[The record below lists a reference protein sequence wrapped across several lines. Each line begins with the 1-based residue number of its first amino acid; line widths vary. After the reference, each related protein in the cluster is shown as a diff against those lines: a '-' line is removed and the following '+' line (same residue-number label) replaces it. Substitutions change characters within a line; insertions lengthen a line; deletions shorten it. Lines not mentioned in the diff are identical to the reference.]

1 MAEVELS
8 NIHKTF
14 EGAPRPV
21 LSDISFTVKDTEFVS
36 LLGPSGCGKTTLL
49 RIIAGLEEQ
58 TSGKVGIGAV
68 DMNRMAP
75 RDRDMAFVFQNY
87 ALYPHFSVEDN
98 ISLGL
103 RLRKVNAAEIA
114 SRVRTTSEMLGL
126 EALLERK
133 PRALSG
139 GQRQRVALARAL
151 VRNPKVFLLD
161 EPLSNLD
168 AKLRDKTRGE
178 LRLLFKK
185 VKGTVIYV
193 THDQIEAMT
202 MSDRIVILQE
212 GRIQQSGTP
221 NEIYERPANIFVATF
236 IGTPQMNILAR
247 KELDAIGY
255 ALTGPEAAV
264 EDLTCGIR
272 PEDLEVSMEPRE
284 GWLEAAVD
292 LCEPTGAL
300 TTLTLSAGGVEL
312 RASTTLKW
320 PPTRNRAWFT
330 FRRERLHFFSGPGG
344 ARFNP

>member
-1 MAEVELS
+1 MAEVELT
-8 NIHKTF
+8 NISKTF
-14 EGAPRPV
+14 EGAARPV
-21 LSDISFTVKDTEFVS
+21 LTDISFTVKDTQFVS

-49 RIIAGLEEQ
+49 RIIAGLEDA
-58 TSGKVGIGAV
+58 TSGRLAIGAL
-68 DMNRMAP
+68 DMSRVAP

-103 RLRKVNAAEIA
+103 RLRKIDKAEIA
-114 SRVRTTSEMLGL
+114 ARVKATTEMLGL
-126 EALLERK
+126 EALLARK

-151 VRNPKVFLLD
+151 VRNPRVFLLD

-212 GRIQQSGTP
+212 GKIQQAGTP
-221 NEIYERPANIFVATF
+221 NEIYEKPANIFVATF
-236 IGTPQMNILAR
+236 IGTPQMNILTK
-247 KELDAIGY
+247 KEIQAIGWT
-255 ALTGPEAAV
+255 LTGPEAGL

-272 PEDLEVSMEPRE
+272 PEDLELSTEPRQ

-292 LCEPTGAL
+292 LCEPGGAL
-300 TTLTLSAGGVEL
+300 TTLTISAAGTQL
-312 RASTTLKW
+312 RCSTTLKW
-320 PPTRNRAWFT
+320 PPAQTRAWFT
-330 FRRERLHFFSGPGG
+330 FKRERMHFFRSAEGTRIG
-344 ARFNP
+344 

>member
-1 MAEVELS
+1 MAEVQLTS
-8 NIHKTF
+8 ISKVF
-14 EGAPRPV
+14 EGAARAV

-49 RIIAGLEEQ
+49 RIIAGLEEA
-58 TSGKVGIGAV
+58 TSGEVMIAAR
-68 DMNRMAP
+68 DMSRVAP

-103 RLRKVNAAEIA
+103 RLRKINKTEIA
-114 SRVRTTSEMLGL
+114 ARVKATTEMLGL
-126 EALLERK
+126 EALLKRK

-202 MSDRIVILQE
+202 MSDKIVILQD
-212 GRIQQSGTP
+212 GKIQQIGTP
-221 NEIYERPANIFVATF
+221 NEIYEKPANIFVATF
-236 IGTPQMNILAR
+236 IGTPQMNILTK
-247 KELDAIGY
+247 KEMQAMGRV
-255 ALTGPEAAV
+255 LTGAEPAR
-264 EDLTCGIR
+264 EDLVCGIR
-272 PEDLEVSMEPRE
+272 PEDLELSAEPRQS
-284 GWLEAAVD
+284 WLEGAVD
-292 LCEPTGAL
+292 LCEPAGAL
-300 TTLTLSAGGVEL
+300 TTLTISASGTAL
-312 RASTTLKW
+312 RISTTLKW
-320 PPTRNRAWFT
+320 PPAQTRAWFN
-330 FRRERLHFFSGPGG
+330 FKREHMHFFSSADG
-344 ARFNP
+344 ARIN

>member
-8 NIHKTF
+8 NISKTF

-21 LSDISFTVKDTEFVS
+21 LTDISFTVKDTEFVS

-49 RIIAGLEEQ
+49 RIIAGLEDQ
-58 TSGKVGIGAV
+58 TSGKVAIGAL
-68 DMNRMAP
+68 DMNRVAP

-103 RLRKVNAAEIA
+103 RLRKIDKAEIA
-114 SRVRTTSEMLGL
+114 SRVKATTEMLGL

-185 VKGTVIYV
+185 VSGTVIYV

-202 MSDRIVILQE
+202 MSDKIVILQE
-212 GRIQQSGTP
+212 GKIQQVGTP
-221 NEIYERPANIFVATF
+221 NEIYEKPANIFVATF
-236 IGTPQMNILAR
+236 IGTPQMNILTK
-247 KELDAIGY
+247 KEMLAMGY
-255 ALTGPEAAV
+255 ALTGTEPGH
-264 EDLTCGIR
+264 EDLSCGIR
-272 PEDLEVSMEPRE
+272 PEDLDVSTGPRE

-300 TTLTLSAGGVEL
+300 TTLTLSAAGTVM

-320 PPTRNRAWFT
+320 PPTQTRAWFT
-330 FRRERLHFFSGPGG
+330 FRRERMHFFSFTEGI
-344 ARFNP
+344 RII